1 MERDTASEAT
11 IKSEIWSVIYVLI
24 DIMFAYCFDVRCT
37 SGEMSV
43 ESAANITRLSSTLS
57 WLEDYCQMHDSMD
70 TVIIN
75 CCRRGV
81 CYPYLRNWSLIRMV
95 LDDVGK
101 MLVVGRQSVLH
112 SVRDMSNIFK
122 KSDNHDILN
131 TLYITDMKTWLEGL
145 NDHKQV
151 FARVAFEYQRTLTK
165 YDASVGVKDTIGF
178 PLSN

>member
-1 MERDTASEAT
+1 MF
-11 IKSEIWSVIYVLI
+11 I

-37 SGEMSV
+37 SGEMSA

-70 TVIIN
+70 TVITN

-112 SVRDMSNIFK
+112 SVRV
-122 KSDNHDILN
+122 
-131 TLYITDMKTWLEGL
+131 YE
-145 NDHKQV
+145 
-151 FARVAFEYQRTLTK
+151 
-165 YDASVGVKDTIGF
+165 
-178 PLSN
+178 